1 MEDTRKLYVLFDGE
15 GKGLN
20 LCYAVNETQART
32 MLQVQPGL
40 SVRQVTNQEWVEI
53 FKRDIMPCS

>member
-20 LCYAVNETQART
+20 LCYAVSETQART